1 MANDLG
7 VQFDIESILS
17 DLASLMTAES
27 KEDTIRETLYKI
39 SFQLEK
45 FLDKFNAAYENLKT
59 SIDLSN
65 KMKALRKIHKMQS
78 NKVIPYEENTEMI
91 KQIQAYQ
98 DMLNILI
105 DGYKI
110 VHGIRDILT
119 GNPIRYEI
127 VYSYGRGADKKTYAH
142 NLTFEELMKYTTPTL
157 LGRASHAENA
167 LFTLQLRLKEEIKSL
182 EDNRENLEQDLLY
195 RAVMSFESHPPK
207 KSHNLPA
214 PNANE
219 STHFAKS
226 RLLEVYYHLKY
237 LDTPPSSVYDK
248 LIHHFYDESLT
259 NLPHVKGG
267 DVLDLQI
274 KSSKSFDLTRVTTV
288 RKTIQG
294 LKDLFLKAMNISAEE
309 LQKSLE
315 SIFIQD
321 RPAIEDQT
329 DAYINKA
336 TAEMNKMIDKEI
348 SGIERLTVKL
358 KI

>member
-7 VQFDIESILS
+7 IQFDIESILS

-27 KEDTIRETLYKI
+27 NEDVIRKTLYKI
-39 SFQLEK
+39 SFQLEG
-45 FLDKFNAAYENLKT
+45 FLTKFNTAYDNLKT

-65 KMKALRKIHKMQS
+65 KMKVLRKIHKIQS
-78 NKVIPYEENTEMI
+78 NITAYEDNVDMI
-91 KQIQAYQ
+91 KQVQAYQ
-98 DMLNILI
+98 DMLKILI

-110 VHGIRDILT
+110 VHGIRDVLT

-127 VYSYGRGADKKTYAH
+127 VYSYGRGADKKTYSY

-167 LFTLQLRLKEEIKSL
+167 LFTLQLQLKEEIKNL
-182 EDNRENLEQDLLY
+182 EDNREDLEKDLLY
-195 RAVMSFESHPPK
+195 QSVMTYSN
-207 KSHNLPA
+207 KSHNLPS
-214 PNANE
+214 PNA
-219 STHFAKS
+219 STSIDMKRS

-237 LDTPPSSVYDK
+237 LDVPPVSVYDK

-274 KSSKSFDLTRVTTV
+274 KSSKTFDLTRVTTV
-288 RKTIQG
+288 RNTIQR

-321 RPAIEDQT
+321 RPAIADQT

-348 SGIERLTVKL
+348 GGIKRLTMKL

>member
-1 MANDLG
+1 MSVRLPLPKN
-7 VQFDIESILS
+7 
-17 DLASLMTAES
+17 
-27 KEDTIRETLYKI
+27 
-39 SFQLEK
+39 
-45 FLDKFNAAYENLKT
+45 KT
-59 SIDLSN
+59 RAR
-65 KMKALRKIHKMQS
+65 KRKIFGLFS
-78 NKVIPYEENTEMI
+78 
-91 KQIQAYQ
+91 
-98 DMLNILI
+98 
-105 DGYKI
+105 
-110 VHGIRDILT
+110 T
-119 GNPIRYEI
+119 G
-127 VYSYGRGADKKTYAH
+127 ATFKK
-142 NLTFEELMKYTTPTL
+142 
-157 LGRASHAENA
+157 
-167 LFTLQLRLKEEIKSL
+167 LKEEIKSL
-182 EDNRENLEQDLLY
+182 EDNREDLEKDLLY
-195 RAVMSFESHPPK
+195 KAVMSFQTPPGK

-214 PNANE
+214 PNADE

-248 LIHHFYDESLT
+248 LIHHFYDESLS

-267 DVLDLQI
+267 DVLDLQV

-288 RKTIQG
+288 RNTIQN
-294 LKDLFLKAMNISAEE
+294 LIKVFSQAMHISAEE

-348 SGIERLTVKL
+348 GGIKRLTMKL

>member
-7 VQFDIESILS
+7 IQFDIDSILN
-17 DLASLMTAES
+17 DLSSLMTAES
-27 KEDTIRETLYKI
+27 NEDVIRKTLYKI
-39 SFQLEK
+39 SFQLEG
-45 FLDKFNAAYENLKT
+45 FLTKFNMAYDNLKT

-65 KMKALRKIHKMQS
+65 KMKVLRKIHKIQS
-78 NKVIPYEENTEMI
+78 NITAYEDNVDMI
-91 KQIQAYQ
+91 KQVQAYQ
-98 DMLNILI
+98 DMLKILI

-127 VYSYGRGADKKTYAH
+127 VYSYGRGADKKTYSH

-167 LFTLQLRLKEEIKSL
+167 LFTLQLRLKEEIKNL

-195 RAVMSFESHPPK
+195 KAVMSFQTPPGK

-214 PNANE
+214 PNANQA
-219 STHFAKS
+219 TNFAKS

-274 KSSKSFDLTRVTTV
+274 KSSKTFDLTRVTTV
-288 RKTIQG
+288 RNTIQK
-294 LKDLFLKAMNISAEE
+294 LIELFSKAMNISAEE

-315 SIFIQD
+315 NIFIQD
-321 RPAIEDQT
+321 RPAIADQT

-336 TAEMNKMIDKEI
+336 TSEMNKMIDKEI
-348 SGIERLTVKL
+348 AGINRLTMKL

>member
-17 DLASLMTAES
+17 DLASLMTTES
-27 KEDTIRETLYKI
+27 NEDVIRKTLYKI
-39 SFQLEK
+39 SFQLEG
-45 FLDKFNAAYENLKT
+45 FLTKFNTAYDNLKT

-65 KMKALRKIHKMQS
+65 KMKALRKIHKIQS
-78 NKVIPYEENTEMI
+78 NVTTYEDNVDMI

-98 DMLNILI
+98 DMLKILI

-110 VHGIRDILT
+110 VHGIRDVLT

-127 VYSYGRGADKKTYAH
+127 VYSYGRGADKKTYGYS
-142 NLTFEELMKYTTPTL
+142 LTFEELMKYTTPTL

-167 LFTLQLRLKEEIKSL
+167 LFTLQLQLKEEIKNL
-182 EDNRENLEQDLLY
+182 EDNREDLEKDLLY
-195 RAVMSFESHPPK
+195 QSVMIYSN
-207 KSHNLPA
+207 KSHNLPS
-214 PNANE
+214 PNA
-219 STHFAKS
+219 STSINMKRS
-226 RLLEVYYHLKY
+226 RLLEVYYNLKY
-237 LDTPPSSVYDK
+237 LDVPPTSVYDK

-259 NLPHVKGG
+259 NLPHIKGG

-274 KSSKSFDLTRVTTV
+274 KSSKTFDLTRVTTV
-288 RKTIQG
+288 RNTIQK
-294 LKDLFLKAMNISAEE
+294 LIDLFSKAMNISAEE

-321 RPAIEDQT
+321 RPAIADQT

-348 SGIERLTVKL
+348 GGIKRLTMKL